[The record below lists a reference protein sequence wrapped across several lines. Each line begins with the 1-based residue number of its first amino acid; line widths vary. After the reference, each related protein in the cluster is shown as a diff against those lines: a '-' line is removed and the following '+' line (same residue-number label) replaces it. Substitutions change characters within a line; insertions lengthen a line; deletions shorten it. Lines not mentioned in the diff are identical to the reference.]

1 MITIEQ
7 PALGL
12 NSHHDHHVHVRMWN
26 TGDVP
31 ASKPAVEIAEWIRL
45 VAVSAPGGRLRN
57 VVISCHGSP
66 GQIQLGTGIGPADIP
81 AFSRLVVGGNPLV
94 DKFWFR
100 CCQVARI
107 PSSSTATSGHQ
118 FCSSF
123 ASTTKAYVVASTE
136 LQWSHGR
143 TLPFGQLDG
152 FEGLVLSY
160 GPNGRITW
168 SHRYRSG
175 WRDSSG
181 AGAYQTPD

>member
-7 PALGL
+7 PSLGL

-31 ASKPAVEIAEWIRL
+31 ATKPPNEIAEWIRR
-45 VAVSAPGGRLRN
+45 VALSAPDGRLRN

-66 GQIQLGTGIGPADIP
+66 GHIGIGTGIGSGDIP
-81 AFSRLVVGGNPLV
+81 HFGRLAPAGRPLV
-94 DKFWFR
+94 AKFWFR

-107 PSSSTATSGHQ
+107 PASGGGSDGHQ
-118 FCSSF
+118 FCSRF

-160 GPNGRITW
+160 GPDGRISW
-168 SHRYRSG
+168 QNRYRSG
-175 WRDSSG
+175 WFDSSG
-181 AGAYQTPD
+181 RGAYQTPD